1 MISAREAYAEREQTT
16 GWDDLR
22 REIANGQYDYVR
34 LRYTLWYS
42 GMFR

>member
-22 REIANGQYDYVR
+22 SEISNGQYGYVR
-34 LRYTLWYS
+34 LRYTLWYI